1 MIAEHRISCLKEV
14 ADRYLYMEEGKVCK
28 QYSALESAIMPD
40 SERFLKSFSLLF
52 IFSNTVSPSTDIVPL
67 SGFNMPASIFRK
79 DYAVQYRKALMQ
91 AINTCCEYRFD
102 MDKVRVFI

>member
-40 SERFLKSFSLLF
+40 SERFLKGLRCTISESL
-52 IFSNTVSPSTDIVPL
+52 D
-67 SGFNMPASIFRK
+67 ASYK
-79 DYAVQYRKALMQ
+79 YLL
-91 AINTCCEYRFD
+91 
-102 MDKVRVFI
+102 